1 MLDYRFHHMR
11 DVRDEK
17 HELAV
22 TANRI
27 SQPFKMLNSLVNLRV
42 DVEAGWN
49 EDTKLWVKLEWSK
62 DGSTFYEIG
71 TFAIID
77 EHHGVMS
84 PVWGD
89 WLRYELIVEGDDQCL
104 DVVLRF

>member
-1 MLDYRFHHMR
+1 MLNHRFYHMR

-27 SQPFKMLNSLVNLRV
+27 STPFKMLGEMVNLRV
-42 DVEAGWN
+42 DTEAGWN
-49 EDTKLWVKLEWSK
+49 DSIKLWIKFYWSK
-62 DGSTFYEIG
+62 NGSDFVEVG
-71 TFAIID
+71 TFAVID
-77 EHHGVMS
+77 EHHGIMF
-84 PVWGD
+84 PKWGD
-89 WLRYELIVEGDDQCL
+89 WLRYEIIVEGDDPCL

>member
-42 DVEAGWN
+42 DVEAGWK
-49 EDTKLWVKLEWSK
+49 EDTKLYVKFEWST
-62 DGSTFYEIG
+62 DGSIFYEVG

-77 EHHGVMS
+77 EHHGIIF
-84 PVWGD
+84 PKWGD
-89 WLRYELIVEGDDQCL
+89 YIRYEIIVEGDDQCL